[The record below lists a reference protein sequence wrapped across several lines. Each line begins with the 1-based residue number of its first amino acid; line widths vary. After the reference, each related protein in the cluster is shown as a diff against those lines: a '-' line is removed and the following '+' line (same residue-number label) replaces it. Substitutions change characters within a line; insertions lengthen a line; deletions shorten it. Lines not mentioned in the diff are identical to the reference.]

1 MEKNTKETYYKNMS
15 LKAED
20 VDVEDQRLFTAIIT
34 DDSIDRDKEV
44 LLPSGLNKK
53 DFVKNGI
60 ILFNHNQNDPI
71 GTATSLR
78 RSGNGWKAT
87 GKIAEEG
94 TDSHI
99 DKIWKLVKQGILKGV
114 SVGYQIEEQRP
125 PTPEDKAMFGKAVE
139 WVVSKWKLLEFSVVS
154 VPANQNALIL
164 AAKAINLDPK
174 VILGE
179 DYEEVEVDE
188 KGIEEEIVEVKTEE
202 EIKKDIVKEIDAE
215 IKQLEED
222 ITLEAETKEKLV
234 EVVKEEKVDIKEVM
248 KYFTEEYKK
257 QIKKNKG
264 MLF

>member
-1 MEKNTKETYYKNMS
+1 MEHKNTIDTYHKNMS

-44 LLPSGLNKK
+44 LLPTGLNKK

-71 GTATSLR
+71 GTATALR

-87 GKIAEEG
+87 GRIAEEG
-94 TDSHI
+94 TDTHI

-125 PTPEDKAMFGKAVE
+125 PTPEDKKMFGKAVE
-139 WVVSKWKLLEFSVVS
+139 WVISKWKLLEFSVVS
-154 VPANQNALIL
+154 VPANQNALIT
-164 AAKAINLDPK
+164 AAKAIDLDPK
-174 VILGE
+174 FILGE
-179 DYEEVEVDE
+179 DYVKEEVID
-188 KGIEEEIVEVKTEE
+188 KGVEEEIVEVKEVNISEE
-202 EIKKDIVKEIDAE
+202 LDAE
-215 IKQLEED
+215 IKQLEEEMV
-222 ITLEAETKEKLV
+222 IEKEVKEKLL
-234 EVVKEEKVDIKEVM
+234 EVVKKEKVDIKKVM

-257 QIKKNKG
+257 EIKKNKG